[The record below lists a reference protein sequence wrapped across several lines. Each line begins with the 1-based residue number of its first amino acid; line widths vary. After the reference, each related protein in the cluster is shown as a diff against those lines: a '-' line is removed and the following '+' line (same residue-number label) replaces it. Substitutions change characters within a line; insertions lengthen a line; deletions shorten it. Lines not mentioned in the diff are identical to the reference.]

1 MNILINKIV
10 PFFILIFS
18 VSIAWAQDYHDV
30 LEKSLNNN
38 KIENQLPPLQQLLDS
53 AETHSPLLKM
63 YDSDVIIQELKI
75 KSEKKDW
82 MKSLGFQAGA
92 RYGLF
97 DNLILKEDLG
107 VEDLKTSTTEQTRY
121 NLGLYLKIPLS
132 SILDKNNQKIAEEE
146 VNRIKYQKANSA
158 LELRKLIIV
167 QYNNVVKAYK
177 SMVIRINDL
186 ETYRIQMIRAEKDY
200 QNGQINVAEYARL
213 KDFYLNSKLDL
224 ENNKVEFVTAL
235 QLLQETA
242 GININLKF

>member
-1 MNILINKIV
+1 MNILINKIA

-18 VSIAWAQDYHDV
+18 VSMAWAQDYHDV

-132 SILDKNNQKIAEEE
+132 SILDKNNQEIAEEE

-177 SMVIRINDL
+177 SMVIRINEL

-235 QLLQETA
+235 QLLQETV
-242 GININLKF
+242 GININLKY